1 MTLFAGQVAVVTGAA
16 GGIGTAVSLRLAA
29 AGATVCLVGRKPDAL
44 KAVARDAESIGGR
57 CLLCPADLMVP
68 SDLATLKVCLEHDPG
83 RVDILI
89 HCAGELSLG
98 SFTEA
103 GVDDLD
109 RLYQINVRGAYAV
122 TCALLPMLK
131 KAGRGQIVFMNS
143 SMGLRVRAGVAHYA
157 ASKHA
162 LRALA
167 DGLREEVNP
176 DGVRVLSVFLGR
188 TASRMQADA
197 HRAEGRRYRP
207 ENLIQP
213 TDVASLVSHVLAL
226 PRTAEV
232 TDIHMRPFKKVS

>member
-1 MTLFAGQVAVVTGAA
+1 MTLFSGQVAVVTGAA
-16 GGIGTAVSLRLAA
+16 GGIGSAVSLRLAA

-44 KAVARDAESIGGR
+44 KAVARDAESVGGR
-57 CLLCPADLMVP
+57 CLLCRADLMVP
-68 SDLATLKVCLEHDPG
+68 SDLATLKVRLEHDPG

-98 SFTEA
+98 GFTEA
-103 GVDDLD
+103 AVDDLD

-122 TCALLPMLK
+122 TCALLPML

-167 DGLREEVNP
+167 DGLREEINP

-188 TASRMQADA
+188 TASPMQADA
-197 HRAEGRRYRP
+197 HRAEGRSYRP